1 MVACE
6 KIKNRVEENMK
17 LRFLIGTVFVI
28 LLGGCWDN
36 KDINHRAL
44 PIAMGI
50 SYQQGDYEVFL
61 DIPKVSYKNEG
72 IQVISAKGNSISAA
86 VNNISMNL
94 ENQVD
99 LLHLKVI
106 IVDKAF
112 ATRGLSE
119 ITSNIIRSRHV
130 SPKTMFVISD
140 EPLDQFFKGI
150 NNTSNGTGNEIY
162 DFFQKNSGWNP
173 EIAHTPVWKV
183 FRSIH
188 SYTNDVVLPII
199 KSGDSTAIQSMGS
212 GIIKNGKMVSRL
224 NNEQTL
230 LYNVFDGN
238 SLDGK
243 IEVMGKAT
251 VQIVSSHIHNESKF
265 VNNLPVLN
273 SELSLKVIILDVLGE
288 PTMEVIKM
296 ELQNLLQHIL
306 NQIFLK
312 IERVKADIFGIG
324 QHYRDDL
331 PRTELAQWRTKYL
344 PEAKIN
350 LEVKTTIRN
359 TGNLKLR

>member
-1 MVACE
+1 
-6 KIKNRVEENMK
+6 MK
-17 LRFLIGTVFVI
+17 KRILVCMVFVI

-50 SYQQGDYEVFL
+50 SYQQGNYEVFL
-61 DIPKVSYKNEG
+61 DIPTVSDKNEG
-72 IQVISAKGNSISAA
+72 IQVISAKGDTISAA
-86 VNNISMNL
+86 VNKISMNM
-94 ENQVD
+94 ESQVD
-99 LLHLKVI
+99 LLHLKVL

-112 ATRGLSE
+112 ATLGLSE
-119 ITSNIIRSRHV
+119 ITASTIRSRHI
-130 SPKTMFVISD
+130 SPKTMFVICD

-150 NNTSNGTGNEIY
+150 NNMKNGDGKEIY

-199 KSGDSTAIQSMGS
+199 KSGESTAIQSMGS
-212 GIIKNGKMVSRL
+212 GILRNGKMVSRL
-224 NNEQTL
+224 SNEQTL

-251 VQIVSSHIHNESKF
+251 VQIVSSRIHNESKF
-265 VNNLPVLN
+265 VNNQPVLN
-273 SELSLKVIILDVLGE
+273 STLHLKVIIMDVIGV
-288 PTMEVIKM
+288 PSIEVIKT
-296 ELQNLLQHIL
+296 ELQTLLRRIL
-306 NQIFLK
+306 DQIFK
-312 IERVKADIFGIG
+312 KMERANADIFGIG
-324 QHYRDDL
+324 QHYREDL
-331 PRTELAQWRTKYL
+331 PRTELAEWRTKYL
-344 PEAKIN
+344 PQAKIN

-359 TGNLKLR
+359 TGNLKLK